1 MTRIN
6 EVVAGSTE
14 AQPAEAKSSRE
25 CALIAA
31 RAACGKKATDIM
43 IQDVRELVSVTDYFV
58 IATAANNRQVA
69 AIIDAIEE
77 AERKEGGVKPLH
89 TEGTNDGVWALLD
102 YGAFVVHV
110 FQPEA
115 RDFYQLE
122 ELWNEAPIIDLSL
135 EEGFADAQ
143 YSDRIAS
150 LLER

>member
-6 EVVAGSTE
+6 EVVAGRSE
-14 AQPAEAKSSRE
+14 AQPVEALSSRE
-25 CALIAA
+25 SALIAA

>member
-6 EVVAGSTE
+6 EIVADSAESTPKEE
-14 AQPAEAKSSRE
+14 ASSRE

-31 RAACGKKATDIM
+31 RAACSKKATDIM

-89 TEGTNDGVWALLD
+89 TEGTNDGIWALLD
-102 YGAFVVHV
+102 YGSFVVHV

-122 ELWNEAPIIDLSL
+122 ELCNEAPIIDLSL
-135 EEGFADAQ
+135 EDGFADAQ
-143 YSDRIAS
+143 YSDRIAA
-150 LLER
+150 LLTR

>member
-6 EVVAGSTE
+6 EIVADSTQSAPKGE
-14 AQPAEAKSSRE
+14 VTSRE
-25 CALIAA
+25 CALVAA

-43 IQDVRELVSVTDYFV
+43 IQDVRELVSVTDFFV

-77 AERKEGGVKPLH
+77 AERKECGVKPLH

-102 YGAFVVHV
+102 YGSFVVHV

-122 ELWNEAPIIDLSL
+122 ELWNEAPTIDLSL

-143 YSDRIAS
+143 YSDRIAA
-150 LLER
+150 LLTR

>member
-135 EEGFADAQ
+135 EEGFADTQ

>member
-1 MTRIN
+1 M
-6 EVVAGSTE
+6 
-14 AQPAEAKSSRE
+14 
-25 CALIAA
+25 
-31 RAACGKKATDIM
+31 
-43 IQDVRELVSVTDYFV
+43 
-58 IATAANNRQVA
+58 
-69 AIIDAIEE
+69 
-77 AERKEGGVKPLH
+77 
-89 TEGTNDGVWALLD
+89 WALLD

-122 ELWNEAPIIDLSL
+122 ELSNEAPVIDLSL

>member
-1 MTRIN
+1 MARIN
-6 EVVAGSTE
+6 EVVAGSEPTAPKE
-14 AQPAEAKSSRE
+14 ALPARE

-31 RAACGKKATDIM
+31 RAACSKKATDVM

-77 AERKEGGVKPLH
+77 AERKQGGVKPLH

-122 ELWNEAPIIDLSL
+122 EP
-135 EEGFADAQ
+135 
-143 YSDRIAS
+143 RH
-150 LLER
+150 

>member
-14 AQPAEAKSSRE
+14 AQPAEAKSSRD

-77 AERKEGGVKPLH
+77 AERKEGGVKI
-89 TEGTNDGVWALLD
+89 GRA
-102 YGAFVVHV
+102 HV
-110 FQPEA
+110 
-115 RDFYQLE
+115 
-122 ELWNEAPIIDLSL
+122 
-135 EEGFADAQ
+135 
-143 YSDRIAS
+143 
-150 LLER
+150 